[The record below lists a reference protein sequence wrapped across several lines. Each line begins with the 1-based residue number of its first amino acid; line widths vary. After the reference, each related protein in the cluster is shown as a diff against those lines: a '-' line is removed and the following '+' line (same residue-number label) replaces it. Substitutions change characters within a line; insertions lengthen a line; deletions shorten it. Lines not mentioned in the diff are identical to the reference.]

1 MAIPNEKSINVFG
14 ATLTRR
20 QLVKAGGAMFVGFG
34 VVGTSVSNKSVQAA
48 GSKNSLDA
56 TLPGSWIEIHP
67 DNTILIR
74 TGKSDFGQGTT
85 FTAYKQIVA
94 EELSARFE
102 AITTVVMGDT
112 DRTPDGSGAFDFL
125 GRGTPNIRKAAAYT
139 YQALLD
145 LASQRLGVP
154 KSELSV
160 KDGIVSGRGK
170 SMSYG
175 ELVKG
180 QQLKLTIPVSG
191 DLTSII
197 GLTVTGN
204 PPMKPVSQYTIIGK
218 SHPNTVITSKVTA
231 REKWATDVRLPNMLH
246 ARMVHPKT
254 LGSKLVSVGELDK
267 TRFPNAQIV
276 VKGNLVGVVAPTEW
290 EAVRAAQQVA
300 NATKWTDWKG
310 LPGNANLFKHLRE
323 SADWKTTPVKKSD
336 KTRGEAAPAMA
347 AAAKKFSA
355 TYELP
360 FMKHAPIGPTMALAD
375 ARPDGTVHI
384 YTHNQNPQ
392 ALRGEIAQMLG
403 TTVDNVVVRSFAG
416 PGHYGRSNGGNAGA
430 EDEAV
435 ILSKAVG
442 RPVRVQWMRPE
453 DFQWSTQSP
462 AAYSDVEIGL
472 DAKGKMVA
480 YQVDHYMPAMQDDR
494 PIGAVLAGLPTMAAP
509 NEKAEFI
516 GTTANEISDPW
527 VYDGVAVLME
537 RGHGTFQVGQK
548 GSPLAIGLRDHSMRT
563 PGQFQQNFPRELAIS
578 EAAALAKAD
587 AIQFRIDHASEER
600 VVGVLKAA
608 RDSSGWETRSSPR
621 ANPVATG
628 AAPVRGRGVS
638 MMFRSGTYWA
648 CVCEIAVVPNTGA
661 ITVEKYTIAV
671 DPGIVVNP
679 MQLKR
684 QVEGGAVM
692 GISHA
697 LLEEATFDE
706 SGITTRDWLTYPIL
720 KMADIPE
727 IKVVLLNRPEVGSY
741 GGGSEAANAL
751 AAPAI
756 AGALFDATGKIARR
770 LPLKPAYVQGL
781 LKS

>member
-1 MAIPNEKSINVFG
+1 MATPYEKTVNVFG

-20 QLVKAGGAMFVGFG
+20 QLMTAGGALFVGFG
-34 VVGTSVSNKSVQAA
+34 VVRADVVKKSVKAA
-48 GSKNSLDA
+48 GARNTLDA

-67 DNTILIR
+67 DNTILLR
-74 TGKSDFGQGTT
+74 TGKSDFGQGTP
-85 FTAYKQIVA
+85 FTAYRQIVA
-94 EELSARFE
+94 EELNASFD
-102 AITTVVMGDT
+102 AITTVVAGDT

-154 KSELSV
+154 KNELSV
-160 KDGIVSGRGK
+160 KDGVVSGGGK

-191 DLTSII
+191 DLTSLM

-204 PPMKPVSQYTIIGK
+204 PPMKPVSDYTIIGK
-218 SHPNTVITSKVTA
+218 SFRNTVTVSKVTA
-231 REKWATDVRLPNMLH
+231 REIWATDVRLPNMVH
-246 ARMVHPKT
+246 GRMVHPKT
-254 LGSKLVSVGELDK
+254 LGSKLIAVGDLDK

-290 EAVRAAQQVA
+290 EAIRAAQQVA
-300 NATKWTDWKG
+300 NTTKWTAWKG
-310 LPGNANLFKHLRE
+310 LPGSSNLFQYLRE
-323 SADWKTTPVKKSD
+323 SADWKATPVKKSD
-336 KTRGEAAPAMA
+336 KTRGDVAPAMA
-347 AAAKKFSA
+347 GAAQKLSA

-360 FMKHAPIGPTMALAD
+360 FMKHAPIGPTMATAD
-375 ARPDGTVHI
+375 ARPDGTVYI

-403 TTVDNVVVRSFAG
+403 TATDNIVVRCYSGA
-416 PGHYGRSNGGNAGA
+416 GHYGRSNGGNAGA

-462 AAYSDVEIGL
+462 AAFSDVEIGL
-472 DAKGKMVA
+472 DAHGKMVA

-494 PIGAVLAGLPTMAAP
+494 PVGAVLAGLPTMAAP
-509 NEKAEFI
+509 NENAEFI
-516 GTTANEISDPW
+516 GSTANEISDPW
-527 VYDGVAVLME
+527 VYDGVAILME

-548 GSPLAIGLRDHSMRT
+548 ASPLAIGLRDHSMRT

-578 EAAALAKAD
+578 EAAGLASTD
-587 AIQFRIDHASEER
+587 AIQFRIDHAREER
-600 VVGVLKAA
+600 VIDVLKAVREA
-608 RDSSGWETRSSPR
+608 SGWETRSSPR
-621 ANPVATG
+621 ANPVSIGDT
-628 AAPVRGRGVS
+628 PVRGRGVS

-648 CVCEIAVVPNTGA
+648 CVCEIAVIPSTGA
-661 ITVEKYTIAV
+661 IAVEKYTIAV

-706 SGITTRDWLTYPIL
+706 SAITARDWQTYPIL
-720 KMADIPE
+720 KMAEIPE
-727 IKVVLLNRPEVGSY
+727 IKVVLLNRPAVGSY

-770 LPLKPAYVQGL
+770 LPLKPGYVQTL
-781 LKS
+781 LKA